1 MHPGG
6 RGPPFF
12 VWMACMKD
20 GPPPGQAPTRKL
32 PVFGVD
38 PVGPAESGTFRS
50 QVLGAVAD
58 RLELGGKNP
67 AQPKKNDRR
76 RLPLRHRLDP
86 HRHALAGSSAHEHG
100 GPVRLVAPRLYGW
113 KSVKRL
119 AEIQLFKRAKL
130 PGTRGHRHRG
140 DPWREKRHR

>member
-1 MHPGG
+1 
-6 RGPPFF
+6 
-12 VWMACMKD
+12 MKD

-32 PVFGVD
+32 PVFSVD
-38 PVGPAESGTFRS
+38 PVGPAEPGTFRS

-76 RLPLRHRLDP
+76 RPPLRHRLDP
-86 HRHALAGSSAHEHG
+86 HRRALAGSAARKHG

-130 PGTRGHRHRG
+130 PGTRGHRRRG
-140 DPWREKRHR
+140 EPWREKRHR